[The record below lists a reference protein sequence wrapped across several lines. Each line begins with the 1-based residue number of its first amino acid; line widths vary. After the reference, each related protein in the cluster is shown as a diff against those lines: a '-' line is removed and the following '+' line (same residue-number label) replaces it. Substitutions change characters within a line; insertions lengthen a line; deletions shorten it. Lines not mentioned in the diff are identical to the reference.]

1 MIHLEFSF
9 HAELLSKLS
18 HTFFFSQVKLGEPG
32 YKERYYADKFEISN
46 PEEID
51 KVKKDVVSSL
61 SCVWWHVFDLWFL
74 YEMFF
79 WMLDVGIYHDTVCF
93 SSHCGFLIN
102 WVSNWKINDDCKLY
116 LQVLKYVEGLCWV
129 CRYYYQDVCSW
140 QW

>member
-61 SCVWWHVFDLWFL
+61 SCVWWHVFDL
-74 YEMFF
+74 
-79 WMLDVGIYHDTVCF
+79 
-93 SSHCGFLIN
+93 
-102 WVSNWKINDDCKLY
+102 
-116 LQVLKYVEGLCWV
+116 
-129 CRYYYQDVCSW
+129 
-140 QW
+140 